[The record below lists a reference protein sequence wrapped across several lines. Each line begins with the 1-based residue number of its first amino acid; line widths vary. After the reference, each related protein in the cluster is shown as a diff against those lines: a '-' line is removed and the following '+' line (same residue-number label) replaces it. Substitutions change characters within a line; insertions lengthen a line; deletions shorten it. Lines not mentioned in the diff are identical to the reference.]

1 MGTAI
6 IPHGNP
12 TPILDPPEHDLDFV
26 ALFVE
31 GFVVA
36 TPCRSV
42 FPWRNAGC
50 DALLPEGGDEPIGI
64 IAAVGDQVFGIG
76 KTGQQAFRAAV
87 IAGVPC
93 GQQQVHRLAHIV
105 AHRMELRIQAPF
117 RAANTARACP
127 FLSRLAAVRWAFR

>member
-12 TPILDPPEHDLDFV
+12 TPILDPPEHDLDCV

-50 DALLPEGGDEPIGI
+50 DALLPEGGD
-64 IAAVGDQVFGIG
+64 QVVGIG

-87 IAGVPC
+87 ITGVPC